1 MERSAEK
8 NKNLVS
14 SKKSP
19 LRVKIEQ
26 PSKFIF
32 RLKKAINIIALHYD
46 LANNQKLILQIKL
59 TIKKTLS

>member
-14 SKKSP
+14 SYKPP
-19 LRVKIEQ
+19 LRAKIEQ
-26 PSKFIF
+26 LTKFIF
-32 RLKKAINIIALHYD
+32 KFKKTINIIALHYD

>member
-19 LRVKIEQ
+19 LRAKIEQ
-26 PSKFIF
+26 PRKFIF
-32 RLKKAINIIALHYD
+32 RLKKAIYIIALHYD